1 MLKKPKIAATVR
13 GLEDAVSL
21 GIGVSRQ
28 AVISQLVAAA
38 DQAKLMM
45 EPSSIISAMKNIAQI
60 CGYYRREEV
69 KSAVGED
76 GQVELDRLD
85 QLSDA
90 DLLKLI
96 TVGQAA

>member
-1 MLKKPKIAATVR
+1 VQ

-76 GQVELDRLD
+76 DGGLMD
-85 QLSDA
+85 QLRGMSDQELMRLVEA
-90 DLLKLI
+90 
-96 TVGQAA
+96 GA